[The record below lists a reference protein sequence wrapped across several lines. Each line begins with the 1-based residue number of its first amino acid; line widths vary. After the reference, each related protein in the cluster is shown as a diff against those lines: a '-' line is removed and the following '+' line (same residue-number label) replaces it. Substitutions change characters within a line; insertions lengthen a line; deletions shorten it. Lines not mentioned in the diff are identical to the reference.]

1 MVRITLYDPQVSAS
15 VYSQRRSVEQSGT
28 SGIATGL
35 ARLGRAL
42 TERERGFRD
51 AGSEVQA
58 LEEALGFFEEEHQ
71 LLDAARAKEP
81 NGRPGFQ
88 ERAVSAHLA
97 RREERIIR
105 LKETDGEAAAR
116 FAERT
121 RPLSKALAR
130 RAGAMEAA
138 ASGETLSG
146 GLEGALRTA
155 VRAVQADPLQ
165 HDDIR
170 NGLMDTLSEMEASG
184 VDADGLAGFRAA
196 AERNLGLAAV
206 GGLIG
211 EGEFDAAREL
221 LAEGRLPGLAEEDRR
236 ALGRKVARAEAR
248 SASEADAGTAAGI
261 DAYWAG
267 FQTVREALR
276 EGREA
281 AGVDYADE
289 TIRRVLPAD
298 QAEKMIALRDDA
310 EDAGAAYGRVALASP
325 EAIDRL
331 IAGAGKREAGRL
343 RAAARQRERR
353 LAEDPAAFVLSNAR
367 VRAAH
372 DAWQNAVE
380 GADSD
385 TIAASATAFAQA
397 SLDEQRRLGVPEAE
411 RRVLP
416 AETAAAMA
424 AGSTA
429 AERPDPAA
437 LGAELRARF
446 GDYWG
451 PVLADLERAGLPEGL
466 AAIAAMRRPDQQAA
480 AQSLSALVGTPTA
493 ELRAR
498 INDSEAASVD
508 QSLRALTPAPGLSDP
523 ASPKTGVETT
533 LARRR
538 AYELVAA
545 GEDPATATARA
556 TAEIM
561 TRSSAEAAAFKR
573 SAPRRMAAAAKPP
586 GDGRSASVIEAAL
599 PSAADTDRDLAMVDE
614 IAALADRLGLDPEFL
629 PPDSQRLLGVLRGL
643 DQFDSLTPEQRRG
656 LDGEI
661 RRFQGRPAEFWLPLR
676 DKYTE
681 RRRTARLEAERA
693 AERLVDPDEATLVP
707 LFEQYLAIDPADRA
721 DLQRLLFSRIP
732 HSQIRPGGGAP
743 ENVAWLERALL
754 GDDETQREFAAAYL
768 EFTGSASYVEE
779 LGGARDE
786 PLQTVLSPAALDAYL
801 RFWHKPFERAFPL
814 QEDFGSL
821 WSQRTSEAA
830 EILTQD
836 WPVPDDIAISM
847 VEGIQRSLYAS
858 EEGANA
864 LLSHIDRVVA
874 PLNREL
880 ARGMRTAVQ
889 SLRGNRDSIEDI
901 PGRYAFLLSDSD
913 LLDLG
918 EKLGLLTHNYS
929 VDIDVPPDL
938 MDHIGWLTPT
948 GSLVAAGGVAE
959 AAVAGTLVGTVGGAL
974 AAAGLVVAGADLYD
988 AIDDHNQAH
997 SDYLIMREIQSRLF
1011 DLRTFEDVLVDGNG
1025 EVGAEYPGNVGGQH
1039 AEGSEEIMVNEPFR
1053 ALLNDRLNFHDPSTG
1068 QRVNPSGL
1076 LP

>member
-35 ARLGRAL
+35 TRLGRAL
-42 TERERGFRD
+42 TERERGFRN

-81 NGRPGFQ
+81 SGTLGFQ

-105 LKETDGEAAAR
+105 LKEMDGEAAAR

-170 NGLMDTLSEMEASG
+170 DGLMDTLSEMEASG

-221 LAEGRLPGLAEEDRR
+221 LVAGRLPGLAAEDRR
-236 ALGRKVARAEAR
+236 ALGRKVGRAEAR
-248 SASEADAGTAAGI
+248 SASEADAGTAAGT

-267 FQTVREALR
+267 FRTVQAALR
-276 EGREA
+276 VGREA
-281 AGVDYADE
+281 TGVDYADE

-298 QAEKMIALRDDA
+298 QAEKMIALRDEA

-331 IAGAGKREAGRL
+331 IAGAGKREARRL
-343 RAAARQRERR
+343 RAAARQREHQ
-353 LAEDPAAFVLSNAR
+353 LAEDPAAFVLGNAR
-367 VRAAH
+367 VQAAH
-372 DAWQNAVE
+372 DAWQNAAE
-380 GADSD
+380 GGDAD
-385 TIAASATAFAQA
+385 TIAAMATAFAQA
-397 SLDEQRRLGVPEAE
+397 SLDEQRRLGVAEAE

-424 AGSTA
+424 AGFTA
-429 AERPDPAA
+429 AERPEPAA

-446 GDYWG
+446 GDHWR
-451 PVLADLERAGLPEGL
+451 PVLEDLERAGLPEGL
-466 AAIAAMRRPDQQAA
+466 AAIAAMGRPDQQAA

-498 INDSEAASVD
+498 IDDSEAESVD
-508 QSLRALTPAPGLSDP
+508 QSLRALAPAPGLSGL
-523 ASPKTGVETT
+523 ASPEAGVETT

-545 GEDPATATARA
+545 GEDAATATARA
-556 TAEIM
+556 AAEIM
-561 TRSSAEAAAFKR
+561 TRSSAEAAALKR

-586 GDGRSASVIEAAL
+586 GDSRSASVIDAAL

-614 IAALADRLGLDPEFL
+614 IAALAERLGLDPEFL
-629 PPDSQRLLGVLRGL
+629 PPDSERLLGVLRGL

-661 RRFQGRPAEFWLPLR
+661 RRFQGRPAEFWIPLR
-676 DKYTE
+676 KLFWDQSAA
-681 RRRTARLEAERA
+681 ARARA
-693 AERLVDPDEATLVP
+693 AEIEAARIDPDNSNLIP
-707 LFEQYLAIDPADRA
+707 LFQEYT
-721 DLQRLLFSRIP
+721 DLGPDGRRDFQRIMFSQIP
-732 HSQIRPGGGAP
+732 HSLLRQGRSAP
-743 ENVAWLERALL
+743 EDIAWLERALL
-754 GDDETQREFAAAYL
+754 GENKEQREFAATYL
-768 EFTGSASYVEE
+768 EFTGSAVYLETEGYV
-779 LGGARDE
+779 GDE
-786 PLQTVLSPAALDAYL
+786 SLQDVLSPAAVEAYL
-801 RFWHKPFERAFPL
+801 RYWHDPFEEQNPL
-814 QEDFGSL
+814 HEFFGAGFDL
-821 WSQRTSEAA
+821 RTIEAA
-830 EILTQD
+830 KTLTD
-836 WPVPDDIAISM
+836 EWPVPDDIAVDLLEAIQLSIRSPEDK
-847 VEGIQRSLYAS
+847 VE
-858 EEGANA
+858 A
-864 LLSHIDRVVA
+864 LLAHIDRIVA

-880 ARGMRTAVQ
+880 AQGMKSAVEERHAGRN
-889 SLRGNRDSIEDI
+889 SLDTI
-901 PGRYAFLLSDSD
+901 PGRYAFLFSNED
-913 LLDLG
+913 LLDAA
-918 EKLGLLTHNYS
+918 EARRLLK
-929 VDIDVPPDL
+929 VDFTQSLDPPPDL
-938 MDHIGWLTPT
+938 AEHMGVLTPA
-948 GSLVAAGGVAE
+948 GSVVAAGSGAEALVAGVA
-959 AAVAGTLVGTVGGAL
+959 ANPVGAAL
-974 AAAGLVVAGADLYD
+974 AAAGLIVAGADLYD
-988 AIDDHNQAH
+988 AIDDTNEAH
-997 SDYLIMREIQSRLF
+997 TDYLIRREIQRRTRDPRINEAILEAMRL
-1011 DLRTFEDVLVDGNG
+1011 RR
-1025 EVGAEYPGNVGGQH
+1025 
-1039 AEGSEEIMVNEPFR
+1039 EEIDTNEPTV
-1053 ALLNDRLNFHDPSTG
+1053 DT
-1068 QRVNPSGL
+1068 SGFTD
-1076 LP
+1076 